1 MAKPITN
8 IKTDPN
14 ANQEEVLQE
23 MDALLRQVAESRK
36 AIQES
41 LAILSELQ
49 ETGILDAAK
58 ALLTKRTDIGGIA
71 MEQMNQPGAHHIIK
85 NGISAVGF
93 LASIEPNQLEP
104 LLGGLTKGLQYAAEP
119 NEVQGTIGVF
129 GIYKAMKDPNVNTA
143 IQMLFRFLEGMG
155 KQLNETA
162 KEPPQ
167 RTDKEAETDG
177 KKM

>member
-8 IKTDPN
+8 IKTDPT
-14 ANQEEVLQE
+14 AQQEASLQ
-23 MDALLRQVAESRK
+23 DINALLHQVAENRK

-49 ETGILDAAK
+49 EIGILDAAK
-58 ALLTKRTDIGGIA
+58 AMLAMRTDIGGIA
-71 MEQMNQPGAHHIIK
+71 MEQINQPGAHHIIK
-85 NGISAVGF
+85 NGISAVEF
-93 LASIEPNQLEP
+93 LSSIEPNQLQP
-104 LLGGLTKGLQYAAEP
+104 ILGGVAGGLQYAAESD
-119 NEVQGTIGVF
+119 EDKGAIGVF
-129 GIYKAMKDPNVNTA
+129 GMYKAMKDPNVNTA